1 MRDPR
6 AGAGLPALPLPGGR
20 PRRGSRWT
28 NLLLRPLRAHGGQNA
43 VERSRLTTRQIK
55 VEAIELQSPFSRRR
69 TAVTSVD
76 LLLMPRECHVFDPW
90 LAGVIDQHERQS
102 VFVRPAEL
110 VNARAAT
117 LFRDPP

>member
-6 AGAGLPALPLPGGR
+6 AGAGLPPLPLPDSWSWRRSGR
-20 PRRGSRWT
+20 A
-28 NLLLRPLRAHGGQNA
+28 NFLLRPLRAHGGQNA

-76 LLLMPRECHVFDPW
+76 LLLMPRGRHVFNRW
-90 LAGVIDQHERQS
+90 FAGVTDQREGPS
-102 VFVRPAEL
+102 VVFQ
-110 VNARAAT
+110 
-117 LFRDPP
+117 PP

>member
-1 MRDPR
+1 LPPLQLPDSWSWRRSGR
-6 AGAGLPALPLPGGR
+6 A
-20 PRRGSRWT
+20 
-28 NLLLRPLRAHGGQNA
+28 NFLLRPLRAHGGQNA

-76 LLLMPRECHVFDPW
+76 LLLMPRECHVFNPW